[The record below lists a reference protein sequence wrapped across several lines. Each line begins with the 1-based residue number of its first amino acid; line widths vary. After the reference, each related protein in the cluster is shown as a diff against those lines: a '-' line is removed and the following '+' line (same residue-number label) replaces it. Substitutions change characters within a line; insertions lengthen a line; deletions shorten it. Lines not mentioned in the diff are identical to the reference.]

1 MKTIANP
8 KARTENLVIQQVG
21 DETLV
26 YDLTTNKAHCL
37 NETAGFVW
45 NRCTG
50 DRSINEIAN
59 AVEVQF
65 GHAVDAD
72 FVRLAL
78 NQLENESLLTEN
90 GLGGIVMPNRR
101 EAIKRLGLASAIA
114 IPIVSSLLAPSKA
127 LGSVSCACVS
137 PGDCISQTSCP
148 NPNNCDT
155 NSGLCVP

>member
-1 MKTIANP
+1 VKTVANP
-8 KARTENLVIQQVG
+8 KARTENLVIQQVA

-26 YDLTTNKAHCL
+26 YDLITNKAHCL

-50 DRSINEIAN
+50 DRSINEIAK
-59 AVEVQF
+59 AVEIQF
-65 GHAVDAD
+65 GQAVDED

-78 NQLENESLLTEN
+78 DQLENESLLTDKS
-90 GLGGIVMPNRR
+90 LGGVVMPNRR
-101 EAIKRLGLASAIA
+101 EAIRRIGLASAIA

-137 PGDCISQTSCP
+137 PGDCISQTGCP
-148 NPNNCDT
+148 NPNNC
-155 NSGLCVP
+155 NSNNGLCVP

>member
-1 MKTIANP
+1 MKTTANP
-8 KARTENLVIQQVG
+8 KARTENLVIQQVA

-50 DRSINEIAN
+50 DRSINEIAE
-59 AVEVQF
+59 AFEARF
-65 GHAVDAD
+65 GHTVDED

-78 NQLENESLLTEN
+78 DQLENENLLTEKRLA
-90 GLGGIVMPNRR
+90 GVVMPNRR

-137 PGDCISQTSCP
+137 PGDCITQTSCS
-148 NPNNCDT
+148 NPNNCN
-155 NSGLCVP
+155 NSGICAP

>member
-78 NQLENESLLTEN
+78 KQLENESLLTEN
-90 GLGGIVMPNRR
+90 GFGSIVMPNRR
-101 EAIKRLGLASAIA
+101 EAIKRIGLASAIV
-114 IPIVSSLLAPSKA
+114 IPIVSSLLAPSRA

-137 PGDCISQTSCP
+137 PGDCISQSGCP
-148 NPNNCDT
+148 NPNNCNT
-155 NSGLCVP
+155 NNGLCVP